1 MSIQNVEF
9 EPQKTSL
16 KSGTA
21 EATPPFLKEIV
32 RDYLKVQHEI
42 RYKTSRI
49 YEF

>member
-21 EATPPFLKEIV
+21 DATPPFSKENV
-32 RDYLKVQHEI
+32 HDYLEVQRKI
-42 RYKTSRI
+42 RHKTSRI